1 MTPLIHTVT
10 DQPDMPDDVVLRVRD
25 LTTVFDLRGGMFT
38 AVDGVSLDLSR
49 GKTLCLVGES
59 GSGKSVCARSVM
71 QLVDPIGRVAG
82 GSIEL
87 TARAGE
93 GGPVDI
99 AKLAPN
105 SREVRAIRGR
115 DIAMVFQEPMSS
127 LSPVHKIGQ
136 QITEVIRLHLKLD
149 RHAARQRA
157 IELLGR
163 VEIANPEKAIDNYAF
178 EFSGGMR
185 QRAMIAMALACRPRV
200 LIADEPT
207 TALDVTTQADILD
220 LLQELQDEFGMA
232 VLMIT
237 HDMGVVAEIADDVA
251 VMFRGRL
258 VEKGPVEQI
267 FQAPQHAYTKHLLGS
282 VLRLQQ
288 PAPNRPAAPESSVP
302 VLQVR
307 DLTKA
312 YGLTGSLFSFRKPPP
327 VKAVNGVSFDLAEG
341 ETLGV
346 VGESGSGK
354 TTVGQLLLAITKP
367 TGGSVV
373 YRNRDGAEVEVG
385 GLNKAGL
392 RTYYREARFVFQDP
406 FSSLNPRLTVKQV
419 IADPLVV
426 QGIAKGQ
433 ELEDRVAELLRLVHL
448 PPDAMERYP
457 HAFSGGQRQRIGI
470 ARALALQPR
479 MIVADEVTSGLDV
492 SLRSRILDLLFE
504 LKDRLGL
511 SFVFISHDIS
521 VVRYFC
527 DRVAVMHK
535 GRFVEVGEA
544 EQITTEPE
552 HPYTKALIS
561 AVPVPDPAARRLA
574 QRHRY
579 QPGA

>member
-1 MTPLIHTVT
+1 MTDSTLIA
-10 DQPDMPDDVVLRVRD
+10 DPVLRVRD
-25 LTTVFDLRGGMFT
+25 LTTVFDVRGGTFT
-38 AVDGVSLDLSR
+38 AVDGVSFDLAR

-71 QLVDPIGRVAG
+71 QLVDPVGRVAG

-87 TARAGE
+87 TPADASGA
-93 GGPVDI
+93 PVDI

-105 SREVRAIRGR
+105 SRAARAIRGR

-127 LSPVHKIGQ
+127 LSPVHKIGR

-149 RHAARQRA
+149 RQAARDRA
-157 IELLGR
+157 IELLRR
-163 VEIANPEKAIDNYAF
+163 VEIAAPEKAVDRYAF

-185 QRAMIAMALACRPRV
+185 QRAMIAMALACRPRI

-220 LLQELQDEFGMA
+220 LLLELQEEFGMA

-237 HDMGVVAEIADDVA
+237 HDMGVVAEIADHVA
-251 VMFRGRL
+251 VMFRGKL
-258 VEKGPVEQI
+258 VEQGPVEQI
-267 FQAPQHAYTKHLLGS
+267 FAAPRHPYTKHLLGS
-282 VLRLQQ
+282 VLRLQ
-288 PAPNRPAAPESSVP
+288 RPAANRPDPAPPSRAP
-302 VLQVR
+302 VLEVR
-307 DLTKA
+307 DLTKT
-312 YGLTGSLFSFRKPPP
+312 YGVAGSIFAWRQTP
-327 VKAVNGVSFDLAEG
+327 VVRAVNGVSFDLAEG

-367 TGGSVV
+367 SGGSVV
-373 YRNRDGAEVEVG
+373 YRDRAGAEVNVT
-385 GLNKAGL
+385 GLSKPGL
-392 RTYYREARFVFQDP
+392 RAYYREARFIFQDP

-419 IADPLVV
+419 IGDPLVV
-426 QGIAKGQ
+426 QGIARGR

-448 PPDAMERYP
+448 PADAMERYP

-504 LKDRLGL
+504 LKDTLGL
-511 SFVFISHDIS
+511 SFIFISHDIS

-535 GRFVEVGEA
+535 GRFVEVGAA
-544 EQITTEPE
+544 EQVTTDPD

-561 AVPVPDPAARRLA
+561 AVPIPDPTARRLA
-574 QRHRY
+574 YRHRY
-579 QPGA
+579 QPRA